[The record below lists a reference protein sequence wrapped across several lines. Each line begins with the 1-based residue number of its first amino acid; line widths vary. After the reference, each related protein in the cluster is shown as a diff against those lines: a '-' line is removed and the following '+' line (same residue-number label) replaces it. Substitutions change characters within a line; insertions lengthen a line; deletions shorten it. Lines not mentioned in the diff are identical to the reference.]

1 MCQLRAKDVHGIQVR
16 GPFLETVVIWVKR
29 MMGGSREK
37 LIKRKFMALNQ
48 YIERGIWK
56 ENKKEAY
63 VR

>member
-48 YIERGIWK
+48 YIEIGAFGKRIK
-56 ENKKEAY
+56 
-63 VR
+63 RRLM